1 MAGGAKPPRN
11 VATII
16 LENRAVANKSTSTFY
31 SGPSEDMKNVELLK
45 IGVIF
50 MRPNHLYSQQIAL
63 HKLLGKKEMV
73 FMVSLFNIIFLLLR
87 DLLRI
92 C

>member
-50 MRPNHLYSQQIAL
+50 MRPNHLYTQQTL
-63 HKLLGKKEMV
+63 NK
-73 FMVSLFNIIFLLLR
+73 
-87 DLLRI
+87 
-92 C
+92 